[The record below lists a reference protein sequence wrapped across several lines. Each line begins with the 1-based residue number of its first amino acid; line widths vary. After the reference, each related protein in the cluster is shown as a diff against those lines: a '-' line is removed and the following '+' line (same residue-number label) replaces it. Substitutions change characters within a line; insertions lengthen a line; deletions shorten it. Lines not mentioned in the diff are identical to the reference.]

1 MRRLKFSAVL
11 LASAFAFPAYG
22 AEPATPVAAIQ
33 AKPTKEAAA
42 NAAST
47 KEAAT
52 KAAPTKE
59 VLKLDAE
66 VVALLR
72 RTALALEN
80 RSIEP
85 EEQAGFRAL
94 ITAGDLLREDKTLA
108 PSERERLRALC
119 RARLG
124 QAQEVLKRQTAK
136 EAAAKETAAKQA
148 PDKRKIAA
156 TNAVISKPA
165 TVDAPANQFLAQQQ
179 PGGLGFGGAGNNAA
193 ATGPNSTKASAEELM
208 EIITSSIKPES
219 WEENGGTTGVIRYFS
234 IGHALVIRNTA
245 DVHGNLGGL
254 IGQLRN

>member
-1 MRRLKFSAVL
+1 MRRLKFSAVV
-11 LASAFAFPAYG
+11 LASAFAVPAVA

-33 AKPTKEAAA
+33 QKPTKEVAAKA
-42 NAAST
+42 TST
-47 KEAAT
+47 KAAAT

-59 VLKLDAE
+59 VLKLDVE

-80 RSIEP
+80 RAIEP

-136 EAAAKETAAKQA
+136 EAAAKQA
-148 PDKRKIAA
+148 PDKRKITA

-165 TVDAPANQFLAQQQ
+165 TVDAPANQFLAQKQ
-179 PGGLGFGGAGNNAA
+179 PGGLGFGGARNNAG
-193 ATGPNSTKASAEELM
+193 ATSPNSTKASAEELM

-245 DVHGNLGGL
+245 DVHNDLGGL
-254 IGQLRN
+254 IGQLRK